1 MFKLMLSAVL
11 SLVLMSYAAEP
22 IKAAVKAETGKPAK
36 TETIKVIKAD
46 TTVTIKIDTIR
57 TITYDTTTYVK
68 TLKDTAI
75 VIKTDT
81 IKSKHKVTK

>member
-22 IKAAVKAETGKPAK
+22 IKAAVKA
-36 TETIKVIKAD
+36 ETIKVIKAD